1 MASGVTDYY
10 EQKILDHMLRNQ
22 AFTPPATVYAS
33 LHTASPGDT
42 GASEVT
48 GGSYVRQAITWNAAA
63 SPGGTM
69 TNNGAI
75 NFTGMPAATVV
86 GIAIWDAS
94 TVGNCLWWGDTTS
107 KATNAGDTYQIP
119 DASLTVSLA

>member
-1 MASGVTDYY
+1 MASGVSDYF

-42 GASEVT
+42 GASEAA
-48 GGSYVRQAITWNAAA
+48 GGSYARQAIAWNAAA

-69 TNNGAI
+69 TNNGVI
-75 NFTGMPAATVV
+75 NFTGMPAATIT
-86 GIAIWDAS
+86 GIGIWDAVS
-94 TVGNCLWWGDTTS
+94 AGNLLWWGDTTS
-107 KATNAGDTYQIP
+107 KTTNSGDTYQIP
-119 DASLTVSLA
+119 DAALTVSLA